1 MTAADRI
8 AETAGAHGWR
18 RLPSHPHGQRW
29 ARGVSR
35 LHVGLSTTGRTV
47 EVAGY
52 SPEGSTE
59 FISCPRPYLSVG
71 GSGDPRG
78 KLDAVLDWLTREPTQ
93 PRGGGAF
100 VVIACGA
107 QKIQHL
113 APAGQMYRS
122 PHFQL
127 SLKAA
132 HAEASRTGAQVAILS
147 ARYGL
152 LYPQDPIPPY
162 ELKMGEPGSL
172 TAGDLAEQLHRRAVS
187 TITALL
193 PGRYLQVLQ
202 LAAAIAQADGTTVR
216 IPDLYAGAAGIGY
229 QRAIL
234 SALIRPARAA

>member
-8 AETAGAHGWR
+8 AETAAAHGWR

-35 LHVGLSTTGRTV
+35 LHVGLSATGRTV

-59 FISCPRPYLSVG
+59 FITCPRPYLSVG

-78 KLDAVLDWLTREPTQ
+78 KLTAVLNWLACEPTQ
-93 PRGGGAF
+93 PRGGGAII
-100 VVIACGA
+100 VIACGA
-107 QKIQHL
+107 AKLEHL

-132 HAEASRTGAQVAILS
+132 HAEADRTGGQVAILS
-147 ARYGL
+147 ARFGL
-152 LYPQDPIPPY
+152 LYPEDPIPPY
-162 ELKMGEPGSL
+162 QLTMGEPGSV
-172 TAGDLAEQLHRRAVS
+172 TAHQIAEQLHHREVR

-193 PGRYLQVLQ
+193 PSRYLQVLRQ
-202 LAAAIAQADGTTVR
+202 AAAILAAGSTVS
-216 IPDLYAGAAGIGY
+216 IVDLYAGAAGIGY

-234 SALIRPARAA
+234 SALIRAERAA

>member
-1 MTAADRI
+1 MIAADRI
-8 AETAGAHGWR
+8 IETAQAHGWR
-18 RLPSHPHGQRW
+18 RVDGQPHGQLW

-35 LHVGLSTTGRTV
+35 LHIGLSATGRTV

-59 FISCPRPYLSVG
+59 FITCPRPYLSVG

-78 KLDAVLDWLTREPTQ
+78 KLTAVLNWLACEPTQ
-93 PRGGGAF
+93 PRGAGAF

-107 QKIQHL
+107 QKLEHL
-113 APAGQMYRS
+113 APAGELYCS

-132 HAEASRTGAQVAILS
+132 RAAAHRDGAQVAILS
-147 ARYGL
+147 ARFGL
-152 LYPQDPIPPY
+152 LYPEDAIPPY
-162 ELKMGEPGSL
+162 QLRMGEPGSL

-202 LAAAIAQADGTTVR
+202 HAAAIAAADNTTVG
-216 IPDLYAGAAGIGY
+216 ITDLYAGAAGIGY
-229 QRAIL
+229 QRAIP
-234 SALIRPARAA
+234 SALIQPTRAA

>member
-8 AETAGAHGWR
+8 VEVAQAHGWR

-35 LHVGLSTTGRTV
+35 LHVGLSATGRTV

-78 KLDAVLDWLTREPTQ
+78 KLGAVLDWLTLEPTQ

-107 QKIQHL
+107 QKLEHL

-132 HAEASRTGAQVAILS
+132 RAEADRTGAQVAILS
-147 ARYGL
+147 ARFGL
-152 LYPQDPIPPY
+152 LYPEDPIGPY
-162 ELKMGEPGSL
+162 QLTMGEPGSV
-172 TAGDLAEQLHRRAVS
+172 TAHQLAEQLHNREVRAL
-187 TITALL
+187 TALL

-202 LAAAIAQADGTTVR
+202 QAAAIVQADGTTVR
-216 IPDLYAGAAGIGY
+216 VTDLYAGAAGIGY